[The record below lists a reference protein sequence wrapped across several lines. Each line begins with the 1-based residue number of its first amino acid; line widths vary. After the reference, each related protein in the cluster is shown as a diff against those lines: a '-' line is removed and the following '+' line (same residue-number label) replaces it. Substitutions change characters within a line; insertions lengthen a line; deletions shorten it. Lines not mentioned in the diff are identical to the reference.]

1 MPGANQHLLCVNN
14 NEWIYLTA
22 AGNIFGTLHQ
32 LLILMQINIT
42 QYVLVRIPRNLGI
55 FQGPSLSHKME
66 SEMRAKLLNTAEGMD
81 VNKQSQVSTWNEE
94 GIEKKLSLG
103 QILQRIKDAQRKQ
116 NATDDYMKV

>member
-1 MPGANQHLLCVNN
+1 MPGANQHLLCINN

-55 FQGPSLSHKME
+55 FKGPSLSHKME
-66 SEMRAKLLNTAEGMD
+66 SEMRAKLLNQAESMD
-81 VNKQSQVSTWNEE
+81 VNKDAQVSSWNEE
-94 GIEKKLSLG
+94 GIEKKLTLG